1 MSEYENGIKQPPLS
15 ILSKIVDYFNVSLD
29 YLAGRSTIKITIDAL
44 QEKLTTQ
51 SDDKISIDD
60 LINLK
65 EDEKEVIYNLYKFRI
80 NRM

>member
-1 MSEYENGIKQPPLS
+1 MSEYENGIKQSPLS
-15 ILSKIVDYFNVSLD
+15 ILSKIADYFNVSLD

-65 EDEKEVIYNLYKFRI
+65 EDEKEVIYNLI
-80 NRM
+80 

>member
-65 EDEKEVIYNLYKFRI
+65 EDEKEVIYNLI
-80 NRM
+80 

>member
-44 QEKLTTQ
+44 QEKLATQ

-65 EDEKEVIYNLYKFRI
+65 EDEKEVIYNLI
-80 NRM
+80 

>member
-15 ILSKIVDYFNVSLD
+15 ILSKIADYFNVSLD

-65 EDEKEVIYNLYKFRI
+65 EDEKEVIYNLI
-80 NRM
+80 